1 MIPIAL
7 ADIDG
12 AFKRNGLSLTELRNA
27 HSRLEC
33 LPIKTMHRRVRRR
46 VKSRIPV

>member
-1 MIPIAL
+1 MIPNAL
-7 ADIDG
+7 ADVGG

-33 LPIKTMHRRVRRR
+33 LI
-46 VKSRIPV
+46 